1 MRAVWQVFVESG
13 QAVCFEGTTKLQML
27 RDGSFFAE
35 ESFVRTLSMMVEENG
50 DVNVQAAAGTQRIYG
65 LQAVTDCHCLELG
78 IKDVF
83 EAFEG
88 NRDVLRLLTRW
99 PSPARAGARVSE
111 RERTRSAD
119 AGLCAHTCFFDSP
132 AHPRTPYAEALGMA
146 LAAWRICPW
155 PASGSSSSRRTLRR
169 WGRRHH
175 QGWQRRNRPRRSC
188 GASRGSRN

>member
-13 QAVCFEGTTKLQML
+13 QAVSFLGNTKSQML

-78 IKDVF
+78 IKEVF

-88 NRDVLRLLTRW
+88 NRDVLRLLTR
-99 PSPARAGARVSE
+99 
-111 RERTRSAD
+111 
-119 AGLCAHTCFFDSP
+119 
-132 AHPRTPYAEALGMA
+132 
-146 LAAWRICPW
+146 
-155 PASGSSSSRRTLRR
+155 
-169 WGRRHH
+169 
-175 QGWQRRNRPRRSC
+175 
-188 GASRGSRN
+188 